1 MWIIDGILAGLIAG
15 VVMGLVSQI
24 GYWTGILK
32 SHLIVIDGKFV
43 LLKLKQNT
51 NTTTVYIIGI
61 ILHLITSIIFGV
73 IYVLI
78 AKLVGFE
85 SRSIWALSLYVLILW
100 LAMLLTALPVAG
112 QGLFGKKIHHYVWL
126 EQLILHI
133 VFGFSFWWALG
144 IF

>member
-15 VVMGLVSQI
+15 IFMGLVSQI

-43 LLKLKQNT
+43 LLKLKQNN
-51 NTTTVYIIGI
+51 NTTAIYPIGL
-61 ILHLITSIIFGV
+61 ILHLITSVIFGV

-85 SRSIWALSLYVLILW
+85 PRSEWILSVYVLIL
-100 LAMLLTALPVAG
+100 LESIFQLPS
-112 QGLFGKKIHHYVWL
+112 LFL
-126 EQLILHI
+126 
-133 VFGFSFWWALG
+133 FASGFP
-144 IF
+144 